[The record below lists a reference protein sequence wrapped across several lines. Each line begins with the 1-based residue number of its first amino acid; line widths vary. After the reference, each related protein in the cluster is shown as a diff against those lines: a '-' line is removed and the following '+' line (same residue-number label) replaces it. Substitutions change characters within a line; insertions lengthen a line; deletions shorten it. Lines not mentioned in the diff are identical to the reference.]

1 MNINSTIN
9 GSELTV
15 AVDGRLDISTAADF
29 DKALKANLDGVTTLI
44 IDMKDLEYVS
54 SAGLRVLL
62 ATQKAMD
69 EKGGSMKI
77 RNVNETISEVFI
89 VTGFAD
95 ILTVE

>member
-62 ATQKAMD
+62 ATQKTMD